1 MITQK
6 VQAFAQ
12 SATRWWQ
19 SWLDIWRFIQM
30 KSHLLAT
37 CVTTNQIKPVIWRHT
52 WIICILNKLPFKTN
66 IKLVWTSLKYNCF
79 RAILAKLGNQESVQF
94 ATRWCRGLTYTW
106 GFITMK
112 NHLLAT
118 YVTTDRINPQT
129 WTHTFKEGIIDSHD
143 RKSCM
148 MPAKITKQFWR
159 KGRVFVMKL
168 S

>member
-66 IKLVWTSLKYNCF
+66 INLVKTSLKYNCF

-94 ATRWCRGLTYTW
+94 ITRWCQRVYIHMRIDYDEKP
-106 GFITMK
+106 FAC
-112 NHLLAT
+112 HLCDYRSNQSSNL
-118 YVTTDRINPQT
+118 N
-129 WTHTFKEGIIDSHD
+129 SHIQ
-143 RKSCM
+143 RRHNRL
-148 MPAKITKQFWR
+148 PW
-159 KGRVFVMKL
+159 
-168 S
+168 

>member
-30 KSHLLAT
+30 KNHLLAI
-37 CVTTNQIKPVIWRHT
+37 CATTNQIKPVIWRHT

-66 IKLVWTSLKYNCF
+66 INLVGTSLKYNCF
-79 RAILAKLGNQESVQF
+79 KAILAKLGNQESVQF
-94 ATRWCRGLTYTW
+94 VTRWCQGFTFTW
-106 GFITMK
+106 GLITMK

-129 WTHTFKEGIIDSHD
+129 RTHTFKEGIIDHHD
-143 RKSCM
+143 RNHAYHACKNHETILVKRQGFCHE
-148 MPAKITKQFWR
+148 I
-159 KGRVFVMKL
+159 V
-168 S
+168 